1 MAVHRAMRSC
11 RLADDLYLKAKYI
24 ATTEKR
30 SFNNWL
36 EIILQK
42 EIAAYEKE
50 NGPILVQT
58 DDLMLCF
65 LQHKRFPLNTLQ
77 EVYH

>member
-24 ATTEKR
+24 ADSENR

-36 EIILQK
+36 ESVLQK
-42 EIAAYEKE
+42 VVKDYERE
-50 NGPILVQT
+50 NGPISVQP
-58 DDLMLCF
+58 DDLY
-65 LQHKRFPLNTLQ
+65 Q
-77 EVYH
+77 

>member
-24 ATTEKR
+24 ADQENR

-36 EIILQK
+36 ESTLQK
-42 EIAAYEKE
+42 IVADYETE
-50 NGPILVQT
+50 HGPISVQS
-58 DDLMLCF
+58 DDLY
-65 LQHKRFPLNTLQ
+65 Q
-77 EVYH
+77 

>member
-24 ATTEKR
+24 ADSENR

-36 EIILQK
+36 ESILQK
-42 EIAAYEKE
+42 VIKDYEKE
-50 NGPILVQT
+50 NGVIPVQT
-58 DDLMLCF
+58 EDLY
-65 LQHKRFPLNTLQ
+65 Q
-77 EVYH
+77 

>member
-24 ATTEKR
+24 ATTENR

-50 NGPILVQT
+50 HGPISVQP
-58 DDLMLCF
+58 DDLY
-65 LQHKRFPLNTLQ
+65 R
-77 EVYH
+77 

>member
-24 ATTEKR
+24 ADSENR

-36 EIILQK
+36 ESILQK
-42 EIAAYEKE
+42 VIKDYEKE
-50 NGPILVQT
+50 NGVIPVQPE
-58 DDLMLCF
+58 DLY
-65 LQHKRFPLNTLQ
+65 R
-77 EVYH
+77 

>member
-1 MAVHRAMRSC
+1 MVLCYHIVITPKKGEAIVAVHRAMRSC

-58 DDLMLCF
+58 DDLY
-65 LQHKRFPLNTLQ
+65 Q
-77 EVYH
+77 

>member
-24 ATTEKR
+24 ATTENR

-42 EIAAYEKE
+42 EIAVYEKE
-50 NGPILVQT
+50 HGPISVQT
-58 DDLMLCF
+58 DDLY
-65 LQHKRFPLNTLQ
+65 Q
-77 EVYH
+77 

>member
-24 ATTEKR
+24 ADSENR

-36 EIILQK
+36 EHILQK
-42 EIAAYEKE
+42 VVRDYEKE
-50 NGPILVQT
+50 NGPIPVQP
-58 DDLMLCF
+58 DDLY
-65 LQHKRFPLNTLQ
+65 R
-77 EVYH
+77 

>member
-24 ATTEKR
+24 ADSENR

-36 EIILQK
+36 ESILQK
-42 EIAAYEKE
+42 VIKDYEKE
-50 NGPILVQT
+50 NGVIPVQPE
-58 DDLMLCF
+58 DLY
-65 LQHKRFPLNTLQ
+65 Q
-77 EVYH
+77 